1 MGELIREQILLLTRQ
16 EVPHSVA
23 IAIDLVE
30 ESPKIT
36 RVLATIHVERDSQK
50 GILIGKGGTM
60 LKSIGSE
67 ARQQIQKLIA
77 GKVYLELFV
86 KVQPKWRHSRVRLAE
101 LGYRVEE

>member
-1 MGELIREQILLLTRQ
+1 
-16 EVPHSVA
+16 
-23 IAIDLVE
+23 
-30 ESPKIT
+30 
-36 RVLATIHVERDSQK
+36 
-50 GILIGKGGTM
+50 M

-67 ARQQIQKLIA
+67 ARQQIQKLIT